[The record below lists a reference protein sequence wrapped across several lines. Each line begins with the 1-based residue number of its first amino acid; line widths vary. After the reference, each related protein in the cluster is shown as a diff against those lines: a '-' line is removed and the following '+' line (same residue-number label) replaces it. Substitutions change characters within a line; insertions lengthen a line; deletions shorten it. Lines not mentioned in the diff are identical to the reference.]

1 MALIWDML
9 AGIGVALVLIGVGM
23 IYLPAAVILFGLLLI
38 AMSLGGAWRW
48 GS

>member
-9 AGIGVALVLIGVGM
+9 AGLGMALVLIGVGM
-23 IYLPAAVILFGLLLI
+23 IYLPVVIILFGLLLI
-38 AMSLGGAWRW
+38 AVSLGGAWRW